1 MKTGIVGPRSSVERV
16 INHLETK
23 KLFVEYV
30 PVVYERL
37 IEAVPII
44 RAHLGNVDNFF
55 FVGPI
60 PYHYVRRKMNLPCPV
75 EHSVVDAYAITNV
88 LFQAAVNDHIDIR
101 KVSSDFYD
109 NDNIYKAYQN
119 LGYDQEDLMINE
131 ASYDIFEE
139 GYPMKN
145 AQYHIENIDEGR
157 ANFCMTGTLQT
168 YQYLKDEG
176 YPVYLVHS
184 SMDEP
189 EEKINRLRLRNVM
202 AVQDENQETVIS
214 VELDYKEKDNGD
226 SITELQNYQIRGNA
240 MEKIYYYAQ
249 RLDASV
255 ERSDAGKVIYRI
267 YTTKSV
273 LSDETEGFRR
283 VLLMEELQGLYGV
296 ERVSIGIGLGRTSA
310 EARRNSDFGRE
321 RALTND
327 VSCFYIVYEDQKI
340 AGPIIQVEVP
350 RKVEEINGELYMISR
365 ETQVGLDKLIIIDS
379 VIDQYGVDVITPGEL
394 ARLSSL
400 PLNRINRL
408 ISKLESSGYAKIV
421 GKKPLSGS
429 GRPSRLIQINLKKR
443 SK

>member
-1 MKTGIVGPRSSVERV
+1 MKTGVVGPRSTVDRI
-16 INHLETK
+16 INQLETK
-23 KLFVEYV
+23 KLFVDYV
-30 PVVYERL
+30 PIVYERL
-37 IEAVPII
+37 HEVVPLV
-44 RAHLGNVDNFF
+44 RAHVGNVDNFF
-55 FVGPI
+55 FCGPI

-75 EHSVVDAYAITNV
+75 EHSVVDAYAITTV
-88 LFQAAVNDHIDIR
+88 LYQAALNDHVDVR
-101 KVSSDFYD
+101 KVTTDFYD
-109 NDNIYKAYQN
+109 NDNIGKALQN
-119 LGYDQEDLMINE
+119 LGYSKEEVTISE

-145 AQYHIENIDEGR
+145 AQFHIENLEEGR
-157 ANFCMTGTLQT
+157 ANLCLTGTLQT

-176 YPVYLVHS
+176 YPVYLVHTS
-184 SMDEP
+184 VDEP
-189 EEKINRLRLRNVM
+189 EEKINRLRLRSVM
-202 AVQDENQETVIS
+202 AVQDENQATVIS
-214 VELDYKEKDNGD
+214 IELDYKEKDNGD

-255 ERSDAGKVIYRI
+255 ERSDSGKIIYRI

-283 VLLMEELQGLYGV
+283 LLLMEELQSLYGI
-296 ERVSIGIGLGRTSA
+296 ERVGIGIGLGRTSA

-327 VSCFYIVYEDQKI
+327 MSCFYIVYEDQKI
-340 AGPIIQVEVP
+340 AGPIIQSETP
-350 RKVEEINGELYMISR
+350 KKTEEINGELYMISR
-365 ETQVGLDKLIIIDS
+365 ETQVGLDKLIVIDS
-379 VIDQYGVDVITPGEL
+379 IIDQYGVDVITPGEL
-394 ARLSSL
+394 ARLSNL

-408 ISKLESSGYAKIV
+408 ITKLEGAGYAKIV

-443 SK
+443 K